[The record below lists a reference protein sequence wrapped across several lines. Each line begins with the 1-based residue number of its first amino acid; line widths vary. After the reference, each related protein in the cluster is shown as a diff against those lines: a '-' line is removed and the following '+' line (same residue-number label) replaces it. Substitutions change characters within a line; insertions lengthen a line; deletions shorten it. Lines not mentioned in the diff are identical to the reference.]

1 MMLVDKRNEIPTM
14 QGIIAG
20 GTESMEL
27 PESLLHVLQK
37 GERKKNWKNF
47 SIKK

>member
-1 MMLVDKRNEIPTM
+1 MKSRLCKGLP
-14 QGIIAG
+14 AG

-37 GERKKNWKNF
+37 GERKKNWKKI
-47 SIKK
+47 SKKK